1 MIKGWTGK
9 RLRIDLGLQKA
20 WSEDI
25 SPGYLHQWFGG
36 RGLNASFFSQHF
48 QAPISPSSP
57 DNPIAFAVGPLT
69 GTLAPCSGW
78 TSIASLS
85 PLSDSSTYDFT
96 RMPGHFGAS
105 LKGAGFDQCVLQ
117 GKADRPVYLWIDGG
131 EVKFERADHL
141 WGKETTEA
149 TVALQEE
156 KGDRSIEVL
165 CIGPAGERQ
174 IPFANVIHRLSW
186 TGDRLGL
193 GYLFGVK
200 QLKAIA
206 IRGKKPVT
214 LQDPKQFLNL
224 CLTLKDQI
232 HQGQKVRRLKEEGAL
247 SLLGR
252 EEKGGTRDGNRW
264 LPTGLEKQWATSLW
278 AHLSGREGCFS
289 CPVHCG
295 RNIQDQVKCLGGIHL
310 GKAWTLGPKI
320 GVYNGEWTIRLHRFC
335 QAQGLDPFLTS
346 SLLGRIMEGVE
357 TEAFSEEDLRHTD
370 DIEDQGEKVFAIL
383 RRMIDGGKKEFHLSV
398 PPTSENED
406 LDILADIVS
415 FCMIVVNRLNLMTV
429 SNIIDLIHG
438 ATGVALTIKDLQ
450 KTVSNIRQLE
460 SCLQNKKL
468 HWNDQSTLLYLEKGR
483 ISQILLRKEERRDVS
498 ISNRTAS

>member
-9 RLRIDLGLQKA
+9 RLRIDLSLQKA

-25 SPGYLHQWFGG
+25 PMGELRQWFGG
-36 RGLNASFFSQHF
+36 RGLNASYFSQHF
-48 QAPISPSSP
+48 HSPVSP
-57 DNPIAFAVGPLT
+57 TSPENPIAFAVGPLT
-69 GTLAPCSGW
+69 GTLAPCSGA
-78 TSIASLS
+78 TSFASFS
-85 PLSDSSTYDFT
+85 PLFDFPVYSFT
-96 RMPGHFGAS
+96 QMPGHFGTS
-105 LKGAGFDQCVLQ
+105 LKWAGYDQCILQ
-117 GKADRPVYLWIDGG
+117 GKADRPVYLWIDNG
-131 EVKFERADHL
+131 EVKFEKADHL
-141 WGKETTEA
+141 WGKETVET
-149 TVALQEE
+149 TVAVQEE

-165 CIGPAGERQ
+165 CIGPAGEKQ

-214 LQDPKQFLNL
+214 LQDPRQFLDL

-232 HQGQKVRRLKEEGAL
+232 HKGQKMRWLEEEGAL
-247 SLLGR
+247 SLLGPEERGDTR
-252 EEKGGTRDGNRW
+252 EGNRW
-264 LPTGLEKQWATSLW
+264 FSPGMEKQWATSLW
-278 AHLSGREGCFS
+278 ANLSGREGCFS

-295 RNIQDQVKCLGGIHL
+295 RNIQHQAKCLGGIHL
-310 GKAWTLGPKI
+310 EKAWYLGPRI
-320 GVYNGEWTIRLHRFC
+320 GVYNGEWTLKLHRFC

-357 TEAFSEEDLRHTD
+357 TGTLSEEDLRHTD

-383 RRMIDGGKKEFHLSV
+383 RRITEGGKKEFHLSA
-398 PPTSENED
+398 PPASENED

-429 SNIIDLIHG
+429 SNIIDLING
-438 ATGVALTIKDLQ
+438 ATGYALTIEDLQ
-450 KTVSNIRQLE
+450 DTISNIRQME
-460 SCLQNKKL
+460 SRLQNKKL
-468 HWNDQSTLLYLEKGR
+468 HWNDQSTLLPLGKGQ
-483 ISQILLRKEERRDVS
+483 ISQILRKEERRNVS
-498 ISNRTAS
+498 VSNRTAS